1 MKISRS
7 RLRKIIVE
15 EIQTILSVD
24 STEDVEAQEDSFAG
38 GDNLELPIDHVTA
51 MGFPEQPDEERLI
64 QIVREELGLQFPK
77 KITY

>member
-24 STEDVEAQEDSFAG
+24 NTEDVEAQEDSFAG

-64 QIVREELGLQFPK
+64 QIVREELGTRFPK

>member
-24 STEDVEAQEDSFAG
+24 NTEDVEAQEDSFAG